1 MTSPLYLEIIIYCTG
16 AFLISCMLG
25 SVIIYKMKSGTK
37 KSDFHS
43 QMAVHKLAKSI
54 PLRRQVT
61 ESRWGICRLTTVLPP
76 PLPGPLGP
84 TPFPTLLVGSS
95 SPTLDFAPTSGPDT
109 LECYKPTLALCLST
123 LYPSHKDLP
132 LSPETWWEE
141 TGWKM
146 QACERLIL
154 PQKRADPERCL

>member
-16 AFLISCMLG
+16 AFLISCMVG

-61 ESRWGICRLTTVLPP
+61 ESRWGICTPTTACRLFLGLQGWLSFPQPP
-76 PLPGPLGP
+76 PFPPALSCSLPTMFDFVPASEPGTLGHCKP
-84 TPFPTLLVGSS
+84 SL
-95 SPTLDFAPTSGPDT
+95 AP
-109 LECYKPTLALCLST
+109 CLST
-123 LYPSHKDLP
+123 LCTP
-132 LSPETWWEE
+132 LSHGGRKWVQVY
-141 TGWKM
+141 GR
-146 QACERLIL
+146 A
-154 PQKRADPERCL
+154 PQNAADPERSL

>member
-16 AFLISCMLG
+16 AFLSSCMVG

-61 ESRWGICRLTTVLPP
+61 ESRRGVR
-76 PLPGPLGP
+76 
-84 TPFPTLLVGSS
+84 TL
-95 SPTLDFAPTSGPDT
+95 
-109 LECYKPTLALCLST
+109 CLALC
-123 LYPSHKDLP
+123 
-132 LSPETWWEE
+132 
-141 TGWKM
+141 
-146 QACERLIL
+146 IL
-154 PQKRADPERCL
+154 PAPQGGLQYPLQGPCFRLWCPASGWQQGSVLSAWDQAPISSGQ